1 MRTLL
6 LTMLRYTSYEPY
18 MYALPGLLRGYIC
31 RCAPGLFR
39 GCICM
44 CFSGFLEVVYIMSAL
59 SFTGACAYTS
69 ELAFDVGIGFIYNGD
84 SI

>member
-1 MRTLL
+1 MR
-6 LTMLRYTSYEPY
+6 
-18 MYALPGLLRGYIC
+18 
-31 RCAPGLFR
+31 APGAFR

-44 CFSGFLEVVYIMSAL
+44 CFPGFFEVVYIMSAL
-59 SFTGACAYTS
+59 SFTGPCAYTS